1 MLQPVA
7 ATPVK
12 KLNIDDNDD
21 RIHIVITALV
31 MLTIFKEIMV
41 PILRSVNEM
50 LLIVSNYPKWRPK

>member
-21 RIHIVITALV
+21 RIHFVITALL

-41 PILRSVNEM
+41 PILRLVNEM
-50 LLIVSNYPKWRPK
+50 LLMML